1 MFKKIGIIV
10 FVLLSFNLAGCA
22 GLGNMKEV
30 AFQNKPE
37 EDKATVNFVRRSV
50 FMGDGAKSE
59 VWDGESF
66 VGTLG
71 AGELLQYQV
80 EPGEHLFMVELQN
93 MWAVAQGNIEASKT
107 YYLKLNLTGWSI
119 ILGAA
124 DALDDRIAEWKTMT
138 TIAKDESKPK
148 PVPEKY
154 IVEARKVIKRVED
167 GNANVTR
174 ITEEHAL

>member
-1 MFKKIGIIV
+1 
-10 FVLLSFNLAGCA
+10 
-22 GLGNMKEV
+22 
-30 AFQNKPE
+30 
-37 EDKATVNFVRRSV
+37 
-50 FMGDGAKSE
+50 
-59 VWDGESF
+59 
-66 VGTLG
+66 
-71 AGELLQYQV
+71 
-80 EPGEHLFMVELQN
+80 
-93 MWAVAQGNIEASKT
+93 MWAVAQGNIEAGKT